1 MIDLID
7 AKKIMKEIPSD
18 ILLNFPHQGK
28 KLEVEYSWE
37 DENYYIFD
45 VFAIPK
51 TMKLRNMSEAQ
62 KDKYAVVVW
71 RVDKATGQAE
81 EWTE

>member
-1 MIDLID
+1 MIDLVA

-18 ILLNFPHQGK
+18 ILLNFPHSGK
-28 KLEVEYSWE
+28 KLGIEYSWE

-45 VFAIPK
+45 ILAIPK
-51 TMKLRNMSEAQ
+51 TMKLESMTEAQ
-62 KDKYAVVVW
+62 KDKYIVIAW
-71 RVDKATGQAE
+71 RVNKANGQAE